1 MQPYT
6 KSTWSQGFLR
16 PAARFLVMG
25 LVGAGGGAVVVA
37 AFAVLCG
44 LLFTL
49 LHGHPERILAFGGG
63 GALAGAAAG
72 AMAMAFGSLFD
83 DDLFEDVVRLVF
95 PRKTEQAEE
104 EDQPLGR
111 SPAPHG
117 ASKQRRQAFPAG
129 ERWNGRGAKTS
140 WDETIS
146 SN

>member
-6 KSTWSQGFLR
+6 KSTWSQGVLR

-25 LVGAGGGAVVVA
+25 LVGAGGGAVVVGLY
-37 AFAVLCG
+37 AVLCG

-49 LHGHPERILAFGGG
+49 LHGHPERILTLGGG

-72 AMAMAFGSLFD
+72 ALALAFGSLVEN
-83 DDLFEDVVRLVF
+83 DLFEDLVRLVF
-95 PRKTEQAEE
+95 RRRTRQVKERDRLLDRPPTPPGAPEQS
-104 EDQPLGR
+104 R
-111 SPAPHG
+111 HG
-117 ASKQRRQAFPAG
+117 LPAG

-140 WDETIS
+140 WDETFS